1 MITELYFLGSL
12 FSEDTFF
19 YYFPGIPTNRA
30 VRLDNAT
37 LSFVDRVFIEQYIHN
52 DLTDVA
58 LAHYFLRITWMSPG
72 SGTLIG
78 KAHRKKILPDL
89 LLLPIVVAIVASK
102 SCYCAEKL
110 GVVAFWNPICLS
122 YCCSYND
129 CVCRSNPPSLM

>member
-1 MITELYFLGSL
+1 
-12 FSEDTFF
+12 
-19 YYFPGIPTNRA
+19 
-30 VRLDNAT
+30 
-37 LSFVDRVFIEQYIHN
+37 
-52 DLTDVA
+52 
-58 LAHYFLRITWMSPG
+58 MSPG

-78 KAHRKKILPDL
+78 KAHRKKNLPDL

-110 GVVAFWNPICLS
+110 GVVEFWNPICLS